1 MNYLYIIG
9 ASLILSIIAGLI
21 YIPGIVIISKR
32 KNLYDV
38 AGGRKPHKGNIPR
51 TAGLAFFP
59 TFILSFFIPL
69 IIAELAGM
77 WRDGSYREFI
87 MQIGM
92 LLTGLS
98 MLYMMGFV
106 DDLIGVSWRRKF
118 VVQFLVSLMPVAAGM
133 GITDLNGLFGINEVN
148 PWIGG
153 ALTVLAVMLIIN
165 AYNLID
171 GIDGLCSSLS
181 FFVTAAIGA
190 WALTHG
196 NPVYA
201 LVSASIAGITAVYF
215 YYNTTHT
222 RFRTFMGDTG
232 STNLAYIIAFLA
244 LMYYNSQIETGAV
257 NGHPLAILMGLVSL
271 PLLDT
276 VRVFGVRISKGLS
289 PFHPDKRH
297 LHHKLLELGL
307 KHLQCTLICFALQG
321 CSFGINY
328 LMRDVNINIVIA
340 VNIAFMLLYTLSIDA
355 LVRRHRGCQADGK
368 KTENVD

>member
-133 GITDLNGLFGINEVN
+133 GITDLNGLFGVTEGN

-171 GIDGLCSSLS
+171 
-181 FFVTAAIGA
+181 
-190 WALTHG
+190 
-196 NPVYA
+196 
-201 LVSASIAGITAVYF
+201 
-215 YYNTTHT
+215 
-222 RFRTFMGDTG
+222 
-232 STNLAYIIAFLA
+232 
-244 LMYYNSQIETGAV
+244 
-257 NGHPLAILMGLVSL
+257 
-271 PLLDT
+271 
-276 VRVFGVRISKGLS
+276 
-289 PFHPDKRH
+289 
-297 LHHKLLELGL
+297 
-307 KHLQCTLICFALQG
+307 
-321 CSFGINY
+321 
-328 LMRDVNINIVIA
+328 
-340 VNIAFMLLYTLSIDA
+340 
-355 LVRRHRGCQADGK
+355 
-368 KTENVD
+368 